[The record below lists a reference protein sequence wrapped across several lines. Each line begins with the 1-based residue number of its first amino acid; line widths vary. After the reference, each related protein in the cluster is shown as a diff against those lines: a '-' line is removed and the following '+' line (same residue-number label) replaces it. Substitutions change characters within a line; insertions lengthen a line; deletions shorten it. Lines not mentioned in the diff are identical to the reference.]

1 MPLAGWM
8 LASCSLSGL
17 LIVLLAI
24 DEVVAINRLLL
35 LTVRATRDKS
45 LPWLEELLVNQF
57 FQFQLLF
64 CPQNI
69 DPELYSGSPVH
80 LLTDHLIQAT
90 KYENY
95 LV

>member
-1 MPLAGWM
+1 M

-57 FQFQLLF
+57 LQLFQLLF

-69 DPELYSGSPVH
+69 EPESYSGSPVH
-80 LLTDHLIQAT
+80 QLTDHLIQAT